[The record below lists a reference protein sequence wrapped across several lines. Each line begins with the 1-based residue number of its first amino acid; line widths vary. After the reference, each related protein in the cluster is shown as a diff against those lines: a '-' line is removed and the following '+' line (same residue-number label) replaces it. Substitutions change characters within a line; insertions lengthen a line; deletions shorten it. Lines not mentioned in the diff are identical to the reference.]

1 VIGIEAESYEHKSE
15 QRNSIIGWI
24 KFILILIGL
33 FLIFR
38 FAIGITVINGQ
49 SMSPTFSNNN
59 VIMTTNLFYTPE
71 KGDIILY
78 RDENGFNVI
87 KRVIAAENDH
97 VEIKD
102 GVTKVNG
109 EPLQEDYKTGV
120 SQDMSKVVVDKNSY
134 FVLGDNRTPGE
145 SLDSRSE
152 SVGTI
157 AKVDIKGKYLFKLYP
172 F

>member
-1 VIGIEAESYEHKSE
+1 
-15 QRNSIIGWI
+15 
-24 KFILILIGL
+24 
-33 FLIFR
+33 
-38 FAIGITVINGQ
+38 
-49 SMSPTFSNNN
+49 MSPTFSNNN

-134 FVLGDNRTPGE
+134 FVLGYNRTHGV
-145 SLDSRSE
+145 SLDSSRE
-152 SVGTI
+152 YDRMI
-157 AKVDIKGKYLFKLYP
+157 DILDIIYK
-172 F
+172 

>member
-1 VIGIEAESYEHKSE
+1 MIGIEDEKSTQKE
-15 QRNSIIGWI
+15 QRNSIISWI
-24 KFILILIGL
+24 KFILILVGI

-38 FAIGITVINGQ
+38 FVIGITVINGQ

-59 VIMTTNLFYTPE
+59 VIMTTNLFYSPE

-78 RDENGFNVI
+78 RDENGFDVI
-87 KRVIAAENDH
+87 KRVIATENDH

-109 EPLQEDYKTGV
+109 KPLQEEYKTGV
-120 SQDMSKVVVDKNSY
+120 SQDMSKVVVDENSY
-134 FVLGDNRTPGE
+134 FVLGDNRSPGE
-145 SLDSRSE
+145 SLDSRNE

-157 AKVDIKGKYLFKLYP
+157 AKADIKGRYLFKLYP

>member
-1 VIGIEAESYEHKSE
+1 MIGIEDEKSTQKE
-15 QRNSIIGWI
+15 QRNSIISWI
-24 KFILILIGL
+24 KFILILVGI

-38 FAIGITVINGQ
+38 FVIGITVINGQ

-59 VIMTTNLFYTPE
+59 VIMTTNLFYSPE

-78 RDENGFNVI
+78 RDENGFDVI
-87 KRVIAAENDH
+87 KRVIATENDH

-109 EPLQEDYKTGV
+109 EPLQEEYKTGV
-120 SQDMSKVVVDKNSY
+120 SQDMSKVVVDENSY
-134 FVLGDNRTPGE
+134 FVLGDNRSPGE
-145 SLDSRSE
+145 SLDSRNE

-157 AKVDIKGKYLFKLYP
+157 AKADIKGRYLFKLYP

>member
-1 VIGIEAESYEHKSE
+1 VIGIEDEKSTQKE
-15 QRNSIIGWI
+15 QRNSIISWI
-24 KFILILIGL
+24 KFILILVGI

-38 FAIGITVINGQ
+38 FVIGITVINGQ

-59 VIMTTNLFYTPE
+59 VIMTTNLFYSPE

-78 RDENGFNVI
+78 RDENGFDVI
-87 KRVIAAENDH
+87 KRVIATENDH

-109 EPLQEDYKTGV
+109 EPLQEEYKTGV
-120 SQDMSKVVVDKNSY
+120 SQDMSKVVVDENSY
-134 FVLGDNRTPGE
+134 FVLGDNRSPGE
-145 SLDSRSE
+145 SLDSRNE

-157 AKVDIKGKYLFKLYP
+157 AKADIKGRYLFKLYP

>member
-1 VIGIEAESYEHKSE
+1 MIGIEDEKSTQKE
-15 QRNSIIGWI
+15 QSNSIISWI
-24 KFILILIGL
+24 KFILILVGI

-38 FAIGITVINGQ
+38 FVIGITVINGQ

-59 VIMTTNLFYTPE
+59 VIMTTNLFYSPE

-78 RDENGFNVI
+78 RDENGFDVI
-87 KRVIAAENDH
+87 KRVIATENDH

-109 EPLQEDYKTGV
+109 EPLQEEYKTGV
-120 SQDMSKVVVDKNSY
+120 SQDMSKVVVDENSY
-134 FVLGDNRTPGE
+134 FVLGDNRSPGE
-145 SLDSRSE
+145 SLDSRNE

-157 AKVDIKGKYLFKLYP
+157 AKADIKGRYLFKLYP

>member
-1 VIGIEAESYEHKSE
+1 MIGIEAENYEHKSE
-15 QRNSIIGWI
+15 QKNSIIGWI

-78 RDENGFNVI
+78 RDKNGFDVI
-87 KRVIAAENDH
+87 KRVIATENDH

-109 EPLQEDYKTGV
+109 EPLQEEYKTGV

-134 FVLGDNRTPGE
+134 FVLGDNRAPGE

-157 AKVDIKGKYLFKLYP
+157 EKVDIKGRYLFKLYP